1 MTFFRLLRLPNLII
15 LVVTLYTITQRVIYP
30 PLIAHKIVPA
40 LTSKEYLLF
49 LFIALCVG
57 AGGYVYNDIVDQ
69 KTDLENNKRLIVG
82 HKITNKI
89 ALGTYLFLMIAPLL
103 PMLSLTMELHRPD
116 YLLYY
121 LFVVVILWLYNQ
133 FLKKMPLIGN
143 IVVASLCAFAVYMP
157 YILEMEGM
165 VILKQTDLQSYREAF
180 NIIIA
185 FTVFSFLANLI
196 REIIKDIEDIE
207 GDQADG
213 HKTFPI
219 AYSIEKANTLVL
231 AFTVILLV
239 LIIAWTIPFI
249 IDFNISTFLSSLL
262 LILPLGYL
270 IAKIRKATESI
281 HYYNLSQYWKLYF
294 AVGIISL
301 VMMTYS

>member
-49 LFIALCVG
+49 LFIAMCIG

-82 HKITNKI
+82 HKITHKI
-89 ALGTYLFLMIAPLL
+89 ALATYLFLMIAPLL
-103 PMLSLTMELHRPD
+103 PMLSLTMELERPD
-116 YLLYY
+116 YLWYY
-121 LFVVVILWLYNQ
+121 LLVVVILWLYNQ
-133 FLKKMPLIGN
+133 FFKKMPLIGN

-157 YILEMEGM
+157 YMLELDAMTL
-165 VILKQTDLQSYREAF
+165 LKQSDQESHKEALY
-180 NIIIA
+180 IVIA

-196 REIIKDIEDIE
+196 REIIKDIEDVE

-219 AYSIEKANTLVL
+219 TFGIEKTNTLAL
-231 AFTVILLV
+231 AFTIILLV
-239 LIIAWTIPFI
+239 LIIAWVIPLI
-249 IDFNISTFLSSLL
+249 MNYKVSSLL
-262 LILPLGYL
+262 TSFLL
-270 IAKIRKATESI
+270 IAPLSFLIVKMRKAKESI
-281 HYYNLSQYWKLYF
+281 DYYNLSQYWKLYF

-301 VMMTYS
+301 VVMTYS

>member
-30 PLIAHKIVPA
+30 PLIAHKIAPA

-49 LFIALCVG
+49 LFIALCIG

-82 HKITNKI
+82 HKITHKI
-89 ALGTYLFLMIAPLL
+89 ALVTYLFLMIAPLL

-116 YLLYY
+116 YLWYY
-121 LFVVVILWLYNQ
+121 LFVVVVLWLYNQ
-133 FLKKMPLIGN
+133 FFKKMPLIGN

-157 YILEMEGM
+157 YMLELDAMTL
-165 VILKQTDLQSYREAF
+165 LKQTDQENHKEALY
-180 NIIIA
+180 IVIA
-185 FTVFSFLANLI
+185 FTIFSFLANLI
-196 REIIKDIEDIE
+196 REIIKDIEDVE

-213 HKTFPI
+213 HRTFPI
-219 AYSIEKANTLVL
+219 AYGIHKANTAALI
-231 AFTVILLV
+231 FTILLLV
-239 LIIAWTIPFI
+239 LIIAWITPFL
-249 IDFNISTFLSSLL
+249 IDFKIQALLASLL
-262 LILPLGYL
+262 LIAPISFL
-270 IAKIRKATESI
+270 IVKMRRATESI

-294 AVGIISL
+294 AVGILSL
-301 VMMTYS
+301 VIMTYS